1 MLRGLKDKSEAIRA
15 YEMSITLVPGYGEPC
30 LNLAGVLTEEDR
42 YNDALRVARMGMR
55 ANPDDS
61 RLPAEVFNLRRRVAQ
76 WKNWNVAVRGLE
88 KVLEDQATV
97 LKLQKLSIQPF
108 QAETYP
114 VSQKTVE
121 LVKNFFSNDIAKH
134 AELYMNAANIP
145 ELPKSHLA
153 SSWQPNHK
161 LRVGFMT
168 SDFRKHPMAYLFIN
182 MFRMLN
188 HDKLF
193 VVCIMTF
200 HNDQSPYRQQVER
213 DCAKFYDM
221 NNLQVGVT

>member
-1 MLRGLKDKSEAIRA
+1 
-15 YEMSITLVPGYGEPC
+15 
-30 LNLAGVLTEEDR
+30 
-42 YNDALRVARMGMR
+42 
-55 ANPDDS
+55 
-61 RLPAEVFNLRRRVAQ
+61 
-76 WKNWNVAVRGLE
+76 VRGLE